1 MKRIFTILTILLLLI
16 PSCRRSTG
24 YVMIQGYAQGG
35 TYTVKLNMDGV
46 EASPDKIREGID
58 SVLTLIDTTLSG
70 YNKGSI
76 LSAFNR
82 GEKVRP
88 NPLFLDMYALAY
100 SWYERTEGAIDCAA
114 GPVFDLWGFGFKNGE
129 MPSEE
134 DVRRAVGSSGMGRLS
149 KDMSSLVSEDG
160 LLNPSDLLVSGEG
173 SLPVL
178 NYNAIA
184 QGLSADMVAAYLTEL
199 GVKDML
205 VDIGEIFCRGVNP
218 DGRPWSVGIDR
229 PVDGNNSPGANLEGV
244 WKSKG
249 TPCGI
254 VTSGNYRK
262 FYIRDGRKY
271 AHTIDPR
278 TGFPSDNGLLSA
290 TVVSSDAASAD
301 ALATFCMVIGP
312 DSAKDLI
319 LSLPDVEACLISST
333 QLDSMSVWSSP
344 GF

>member
-1 MKRIFTILTILLLLI
+1 MFII
-16 PSCRRSTG
+16 PSCRRNTG

-46 EASPDKIREGID
+46 VIAPERIREGID

-76 LSAFNR
+76 LSSFNR

-88 NPLFLDMYALAY
+88 NPLFLDMYNLAY

-114 GPVFDLWGFGFKNGE
+114 GPVFDLWGFGFTGGE
-129 MPSEE
+129 MPS
-134 DVRRAVGSSGMGRLS
+134 DGAVRSALSSSGMGRLS
-149 KDMSSLVSEDG
+149 KDMASFISPDGFLDPMDLVVGEA
-160 LLNPSDLLVSGEG
+160 SGSVAG
-173 SLPVL
+173 PVL

-184 QGLSADMVAAYLTEL
+184 QGLSADMVAAYLEGL

-205 VDIGEIFCRGVNP
+205 VDIGEIFCKGVNP
-218 DGRPWSVGIDR
+218 DGKPWSVGIDR

-244 WKSKG
+244 WRSKG

-278 TGFPSDNGLLSA
+278 TGYPADNGLLSA
-290 TVVSSDAASAD
+290 TVVAPDAASAD
-301 ALATFCMVIGP
+301 ALATFCMVVGP
-312 DSAKDLI
+312 DSAKEVI
-319 LSLPDVEACLISST
+319 LYLPDVEACLISSAPS
-333 QLDSMSVWSSP
+333 DSMVVWTSP

>member
-16 PSCRRSTG
+16 PSCRRNTG

-46 EASPDKIREGID
+46 AVSPEKIREGID

-88 NPLFLDMYALAY
+88 NPLFLDMYSLAY

-114 GPVFDLWGFGFKNGE
+114 GPVFDLWGFGFKSGE
-129 MPSEE
+129 MPSDE
-134 DVRRAVGSSGMGRLS
+134 DVRSAVASSGMGRLS
-149 KDMSSLVSEDG
+149 KDISSLVGEDG
-160 LLNPSDLLVSGEG
+160 FLNPSDIVLSGDAA
-173 SLPVL
+173 LPVL

-184 QGLSADMVAAYLTEL
+184 QGLSADMVAAYLSKL
-199 GVKDML
+199 GVKD
-205 VDIGEIFCRGVNP
+205 
-218 DGRPWSVGIDR
+218 
-229 PVDGNNSPGANLEGV
+229 NSPGADLEGV
-244 WKSKG
+244 WRSKG

-262 FYIRDGRKY
+262 FYVRDGRKY

-278 TGFPSDNGLLSA
+278 TGYPADNGLLSA
-290 TVVSSDAASAD
+290 TVVSSDAASSD

-312 DSAKDLI
+312 DSAKELI
-319 LSLPDVEACLISST
+319 LSLPDVEACLITST
-333 QLDSMSVWSSP
+333 QSDSMSVWSSP

>member
-16 PSCRRSTG
+16 PSCRRNTG

-46 EASPDKIREGID
+46 AVSPEKIREGID

-88 NPLFLDMYALAY
+88 NPLFLDMYSLAY

-114 GPVFDLWGFGFKNGE
+114 GPVFDLWGFGFKSGE
-129 MPSEE
+129 MPSDE
-134 DVRRAVGSSGMGRLS
+134 DVRSAVASSGMGRLS
-149 KDMSSLVSEDG
+149 KEISSLVGEDG
-160 LLNPSDLLVSGEG
+160 FLNPSDIVLSGDAA
-173 SLPVL
+173 LPVL

-184 QGLSADMVAAYLTEL
+184 QGLSADMVAAYLSKL

-205 VDIGEIFCRGVNP
+205 VDIGEIFCKGVNP

-229 PVDGNNSPGANLEGV
+229 PVDGNNSPGADLEGV
-244 WKSKG
+244 WRSKG

-254 VTSGNYRK
+254 VTS
-262 FYIRDGRKY
+262 
-271 AHTIDPR
+271 
-278 TGFPSDNGLLSA
+278 
-290 TVVSSDAASAD
+290 
-301 ALATFCMVIGP
+301 
-312 DSAKDLI
+312 
-319 LSLPDVEACLISST
+319 
-333 QLDSMSVWSSP
+333 
-344 GF
+344 